1 MDHHATTPTLP
12 EVVEEMLPYF
22 SEKFGNPA
30 SATHQ
35 FGETAA
41 AAVDRARSLVA
52 GLIGANPQEIVFT
65 SGATES
71 NNLALR
77 GVTRIR
83 KGGGGHIVTSVIEHQ
98 AILETLDELEQDG
111 IRVTRL
117 GVDRFGRV
125 DPEKVRE
132 AIDAETILVSIQFAN
147 GEIGTVQ
154 PIAEIGRITRE
165 RRIPF
170 HTDAVQAAGRLKIRV
185 VDCGVDLMSLSA
197 HKMYGPKGIGA
208 LYVRKG
214 IRVAPQITGGGQEGN
229 LRSGTLNVPAI
240 VGFGKACE
248 MAREGAEA
256 EAERVSKLRD
266 RLWDSLRRRITDI
279 RLNGHPDHRLPN
291 NLHCI
296 FRYVD
301 GEAVV
306 RGADGVAL
314 STGSACSTGDHEP
327 SYVIRSLGVADEESR
342 GSVRFGLGRSN
353 TDEQVDQVA
362 ERIEKA
368 VRRLREISPLVPEK
382 KPVR

>member
-117 GVDRFGRV
+117 GVNRFGRV

>member
-22 SEKFGNPA
+22 TEKFGNPA

-77 GVTRIR
+77 GVTRIH

-132 AIDAETILVSIQFAN
+132 AIDDETILVSIQFAN

-185 VDCGVDLMSLSA
+185 EECGVDLLSLSA

-214 IRVAPQITGGGQEGN
+214 LRIAPQITGGGQEGN

-248 MAREGAEA
+248 IAREGAEA
-256 EAERVSKLRD
+256 EAERVGKLRD
-266 RLWDSLRRRITDI
+266 RLWDSLRKRIADI
-279 RLNGHPDHRLPN
+279 RLNGHPEHRLPN

-296 FRYVD
+296 FRFVD

-314 STGSACSTGDHEP
+314 STGSACSTGEHEP

>member
-83 KGGGGHIVTSVIEHQ
+83 QGGGGHIVTSVIEHQ

-327 SYVIRSLGVADEESR
+327 SYVIRSLGVADEECR

>member
-368 VRRLREISPLVPEK
+368 VRRLREISPLAPEK